1 MTPVA
6 FDWAGINWTAWAMVA
21 GINLVAI
28 LSPGPD
34 FAITLRNTL
43 AHGIRAGVLTAIGIA
58 CGLSVHVLYTLAG
71 LSLVIAQSVVLFS
84 IFKVLGAAYLIFIGV
99 QALRSRPAPTPTKTG
114 TGAGPES
121 AGLGAESPPPMRARA
136 ALGSGF
142 LTNVL
147 NPKVALY
154 FLALFTQVIDPGT
167 SMTEKS
173 LYGATMMLETALVFS
188 SVALLFGQPPLRRA
202 YRRAAHWIDRA
213 VGVVFIGL
221 GLRLAFARALD

>member
-1 MTPVA
+1 MDPTA
-6 FDWAGINWTAWAMVA
+6 FDGTGIDWTAWAMVA

-58 CGLSVHVLYTLAG
+58 CGLSIHVLYTLAG

-99 QALRSRPAPTPTKTG
+99 QALRSRPPRTG

-121 AGLGAESPPPMRARA
+121 ADPGAEGRPPMRARA
-136 ALGSGF
+136 ALVSGF

-167 SMTEKS
+167 SMTEKG